1 MTTPDTSQSNR
12 MSREEIETLIARV
25 LRWVMI
31 VFFFVVTVF
40 PFYWMVN
47 LSFRPEQD
55 IQVNPTKLAP
65 TWSDIQSTLHPVGCW
80 IRHGRD
86 DAYTSDELTR
96 IMLEN
101 SSAPAL
107 MAEYNLSLLVI
118 EPDPQPTTYTL
129 VPEADLT
136 DAQRRNVLDTTEN
149 VPEGFVLVQDV
160 PAQAST
166 EYIALPSDQVS
177 AEQQAFVTEY
187 NRLPQSDTRVIL
199 DAHNAIR
206 AGIAEIS
213 TEEELLERANRQ
225 QIPDEC
231 VNVFNQSSFTIVL
244 AEQGF
249 PPFIWNSLLLSL
261 LTVSLTLLL
270 AIPAAYAIT
279 RLQYLGRNMMSWGIL
294 LIYMFPAIVLAIPLF
309 VVFTRTGLRETLEG
323 LVIIYMS
330 GTLPVALYM
339 LRSYFMTIPPELEE
353 AALIDGCTEMET
365 IWRITIPLAM
375 PAIASVAL
383 YTFMIAWNEF
393 LYAFLFLA
401 ADTSRWTLPLGLQRL
416 DSQEVPISALMAG
429 SLIVSIPIIVIFF
442 FFERFLTQ
450 GLTAG
455 AVKG

>member
-1 MTTPDTSQSNR
+1 MATNNTNQEF
-12 MSREEIETLIARV
+12 SREELETNIARV

-31 VFFFVVTVF
+31 VFFFIVTVF

-55 IQVNPTKLAP
+55 IQTNPTKLYP
-65 TWSDIQSTLHPVGCW
+65 SWDNIQTTLHPVGCW
-80 IRHGRD
+80 ITYGRD
-86 DAYTSDELTR
+86 EAYTQDEMGRLL
-96 IMLEN
+96 LERN
-101 SSAPAL
+101 ETPDL
-107 MAEYNLSLLVI
+107 MQEFGLSLLVI
-118 EPDPQPTTYTL
+118 ESDTLPTTYSL
-129 VPEADLT
+129 VAEADLS
-136 DAQRRNVLDTTEN
+136 DAQRRDILENAEN
-149 VPEGFVLVQDV
+149 VPEGFVLVEDIPEQI
-160 PAQAST
+160 PT
-166 EYIALPSDQVS
+166 EYIALPTEEVTT
-177 AEQQAFVTEY
+177 EQEAFVTDY
-187 NRLPQSDTRVIL
+187 ARLPQSEMRTIL
-199 DAHNAIR
+199 SVDNAVASAIT
-206 AGIAEIS
+206 S
-213 TEEELLERANRQ
+213 SMTEAELLERLDLKQ
-225 QIPDEC
+225 VEDDC

-244 AEQGF
+244 VEQGF

-270 AIPAAYAIT
+270 AIPGAYAIT
-279 RLQYLGRNMMSWGIL
+279 RLNYKGRNAMSGGIL
-294 LIYMFPAIVLAIPLF
+294 LIYMFPAIVLSIPLF
-309 VVFTRTGLRETLEG
+309 VIFTRTGLRETLEG
-323 LVIIYMS
+323 LILIYMS

-339 LRSYFMTIPPELEE
+339 LRSYFLTIPPELEE
-353 AALIDGCTEMET
+353 AALIDGCTQFET

-401 ADTSRWTLPLGLQRL
+401 AETDRWTLPLGLQRL
-416 DSQEVPISALMAG
+416 DSQEVPVTALMAG

>member
-1 MTTPDTSQSNR
+1 MAQNKPKNSDF
-12 MSREEIETLIARV
+12 SREELETRIGVV
-25 LRWVMI
+25 LRWFMI
-31 VFFFVVTVF
+31 VFFFIVTVF

-55 IQVNPTKLAP
+55 IQTNPTRLVP
-65 TWSDIQSTLHPVGCW
+65 TWDNIQTTLHPIGCW
-80 IRHGRD
+80 IAHGRD
-86 DAYTSDELTR
+86 EAYTEDELATMLLDKNSTPD
-96 IMLEN
+96 IME
-101 SSAPAL
+101 
-107 MAEYNLSLLVI
+107 EYGLTLLVI
-118 EPDPQPTTYTL
+118 EPEILPTTYS
-129 VPEADLT
+129 VVAEADLT
-136 DAQRRNVLDTTEN
+136 DAQSRNVIADAEN
-149 VPEGFVLVQDV
+149 VPEGFVLVENV
-160 PAQAST
+160 PEQGTIQYLAVPT
-166 EYIALPSDQVS
+166 DLLTD
-177 AEQQAFVTEY
+177 EQQAYVTEY
-187 NRLPQSDTRVIL
+187 SRLPQSQPRVIIQ
-199 DAHNAIR
+199 AENAVKAAIV
-206 AGIAEIS
+206 ELS
-213 TEEELLERANRQ
+213 TEEELLERNNREQ
-225 QIPDEC
+225 VPAPC

-244 AEQGF
+244 VEQGF

-279 RLQYLGRNMMSWGIL
+279 RLRYMGRNLMSWGIL
-294 LIYMFPAIVLAIPLF
+294 MIYMFPAIVLAIPLF

-353 AALIDGCTEMET
+353 AALIDGCTELET
-365 IWRITIPLAM
+365 VWRITIPLAM

-401 ADTSRWTLPLGLQRL
+401 ADNTRWTLPLGLQRL
-416 DSQEVPISALMAG
+416 DSQEVPVSALMAG